1 MRLSKIKLAGFKT
14 FVDPT
19 VLSFPSNLTGIIGPN
34 GCGKSNIID
43 AIRWVMG
50 ESSARNLRG
59 ESMDD
64 VIFSGSSSRPEVSK
78 AFIELYFDNE
88 NNTLDA
94 KFARFS
100 EIVIRREVSRDGS
113 SNYFLNNTK
122 CRRKDIRE
130 VFLGTGLGP
139 RSYAIIEQ
147 GMISRLV
154 EAKPEELRT
163 YLEEAAGISK
173 YKEKRRET
181 ELRLKHTKDNLN
193 RLNDVMKEISSQL
206 NKLERQA
213 KAAND
218 YKKLKNS
225 ERDLK
230 LNLLSLKW
238 NNYNSEIIE
247 LDKNIGKSNIE
258 HEKQKSLL
266 TNKDKLIEE
275 TRIQR
280 GAKQDIFN
288 TSQADFYHIGS
299 EIAKCEKDIEHS
311 QESEFSRQK
320 SIDEVILNI
329 TNLKIEQEKEDL
341 RAKNLENNV
350 NEKRITL
357 DNITRELTLL
367 NKEKSA
373 SNFALQNWQTSF
385 NEFISAQS
393 DTKNKQEIEKTKI
406 KAFEKSI
413 ELLTKRLRILE
424 SYTIDDEKNLSDKN
438 IIMSTANDI
447 QEKISSMLVDVER
460 SESNDKIDDKF
471 FKALPLSIRYISDNF
486 KNLIKKIKILIR
498 SQDDE
503 IKDIKSKI
511 NDYQTSINKAKK
523 LLEDLRLKIRT
534 NDDKKIKLEKERI
547 EFKQIIDKV
556 IWKSEE
562 LQKSQNDLNVAI
574 SSLLSEKAAAHEN
587 LSRISREKTDLEDRK
602 LLLLSSDSTPTKP
615 SSDMQNLL
623 KKLLNDKKNQEASLA
638 DIRDSLTLLDNKI
651 LGFESDKN
659 DINIIISDLREKL
672 EIMKISLSEKTA
684 QRNSLKENSD
694 IPLSEIE
701 IAINKVSS
709 SGSIE
714 SIEKDISS
722 MQSKINNLGA
732 INLAAIDELKDQKE
746 RKIYLDNQYD
756 DLSKSV
762 DTLENAIKTIDNET
776 KAKFKEI
783 FDKINN
789 NLNSF
794 FVKIFGGG
802 KAYLEMT
809 DNDLLNTGVSIMAR
823 PPGKLIKNI
832 NLLSGGE
839 KAGVGIAFVFSIFKI
854 NPAPFCLLDEVDAPL
869 DEANNARFCNVVREM
884 SQTVQFIF
892 ITHNKSTM
900 ELADIL
906 SGVTMREPGVSKLVS
921 VNVGEAVTL
930 TANKNSLSGNINQP
944 S

>member
-100 EIVIRREVSRDGS
+100 EIVIRREVSRDGV
-113 SNYFLNNTK
+113 SNYSLNNTR

-154 EAKPEELRT
+154 ESKPEELRT

-218 YKKLKNS
+218 YRELKHT
-225 ERDLK
+225 ERSLR
-230 LNLLSLKW
+230 LSLLSLKW
-238 NNYNSEIIE
+238 NNYNVEIIE
-247 LDKNIGKSNIE
+247 LDKNISKSNIE

-266 TNKDKLIEE
+266 TSKDKLIEE
-275 TRIQR
+275 TRLQR
-280 GAKQDIFN
+280 SAKQEIFN
-288 TSQADFYHIGS
+288 TAQADFYHIGS

-320 SIDEVILNI
+320 SIDELVLSIES
-329 TNLKIEQEKEDL
+329 LKEEQEKENL
-341 RAKNLENNV
+341 RIKNLDKVVKEQKTKLNNV
-350 NEKRITL
+350 TDEL
-357 DNITRELTLL
+357 DLSY
-367 NKEKSA
+367 KEKSA

-385 NEFISAQS
+385 NNFISSQS
-393 DTKNKQEIEKTKI
+393 EKKNKQEIEKTKI
-406 KAFEKSI
+406 RASEKSI
-413 ELLTKRLRILE
+413 ELLTKRLKILE
-424 SYTIDDEKNLSDKN
+424 SYTIDDDQNLSEKNV
-438 IIMSTANDI
+438 IMSTANDI

-460 SESNDKIDDKF
+460 SVSLNNNDNKLFKI
-471 FKALPLSIRYISDNF
+471 LPSSIRYISDNL
-486 KNLIKKIKILIR
+486 KGLVKKIKILIR
-498 SQDDE
+498 SQEDE
-503 IKDIKSKI
+503 ITDIKRKI
-511 NDYQTSINKAKK
+511 NDYQTSIAIAKK
-523 LLEDLRLKIRT
+523 SLDSLELEVLAD
-534 NDDKKIKLEKERI
+534 NEKKAKLEKEKI
-547 EFKQIIDKV
+547 EFKRIIDKV

-562 LQKSQNDLNVAI
+562 LQRSQNDLNVSI
-574 SSLLSEKAAAHEN
+574 SSLLSEQTAADEN
-587 LSRISREKTDLEDRK
+587 LTRINRDKTGLEDRK
-602 LLLLSSDSTPTKP
+602 LILLSSDSTPTKP

-623 KKLLNDKKNQEASLA
+623 KKLLNDKKNKEISLTE
-638 DIRDSLTLLDNKI
+638 IRDSLTLLDKETSV
-651 LGFESDKN
+651 FESDKN
-659 DINIIISDLREKL
+659 DINIVISDLRERL
-672 EIMKISLSEKTA
+672 ELMKISLSEKTA
-684 QRNSLKENSD
+684 QRNSLKDNSD
-694 IPLSEIE
+694 IPVLEIE
-701 IAINKVSS
+701 NALNKTLDSDSIN
-709 SGSIE
+709 
-714 SIEKDISS
+714 SIEKEISKVE
-722 MQSKINNLGA
+722 SKVNALGA

-746 RKIYLDNQYD
+746 RKVYLDNQYD

-762 DTLENAIKTIDNET
+762 ATLEGAIKTIDNET
-776 KAKFKEI
+776 KVKFKDI
-783 FDKINN
+783 FEQINS
-789 NLNSF
+789 NLNNYF
-794 FVKIFGGG
+794 TKIFGGG

-869 DEANNARFCNVVREM
+869 DEANNARFCNVVKEM
-884 SQTVQFIF
+884 SETVQFIF

-921 VNVGEAVTL
+921 VNVGEAVNL
-930 TANKNSLSGNINQP
+930 TASKQSLSGNINQP
-944 S
+944 N

>member
-100 EIVIRREVSRDGS
+100 EIVIRREVSRDGV
-113 SNYFLNNTK
+113 SNYSLNNTR

-154 EAKPEELRT
+154 ESKPEELRT

-218 YKKLKNS
+218 YKELKNI
-225 ERDLK
+225 ERELK
-230 LNLLSLKW
+230 LSLLSLKW
-238 NNYNSEIIE
+238 NNYNLEIIE
-247 LDKNIGKSNIE
+247 LDKHISKSNIE
-258 HEKQKSLL
+258 YEKQKSLL
-266 TNKDKLIEE
+266 TSKDKLIEE
-275 TRIQR
+275 TRLQR
-280 GAKQDIFN
+280 STKQDMFN
-288 TSQADFYHIGS
+288 TAQADFYHIGS

-320 SIDEVILNI
+320 SIDEIILNI
-329 TNLKIEQEKEDL
+329 TSLKEDQENEGLRIKGLNNVIQEKKIEL
-341 RAKNLENNV
+341 N
-350 NEKRITL
+350 
-357 DNITRELTLL
+357 NITNQLNLL

-385 NEFISAQS
+385 NDFISSQS
-393 DTKNKQEIEKTKI
+393 ETKNKQEIEKTKI
-406 KAFEKSI
+406 RASEKSI
-413 ELLTKRLRILE
+413 ELLMKRLKILE
-424 SYTIDDEKNLSDKN
+424 SYTIDDDQNLSDKN
-438 IIMSTANDI
+438 MIMSTANNI
-447 QEKISSMLVDVER
+447 QEKISSMLVDVQR
-460 SESNDKIDDKF
+460 SESLDSKNNKILKM
-471 FKALPLSIRYISDNF
+471 LPSSIRYISDNL
-486 KNLIKKIKILIR
+486 KNLIEKIKILIR
-498 SQDDE
+498 SQEDE
-503 IKDIKSKI
+503 ITDIKHKI
-511 NDYQTSINKAKK
+511 NDYQSLIITAKK
-523 LLEDLRLKIRT
+523 SLDSLQLEIQAD
-534 NDDKKIKLEKERI
+534 NEKKIKLEKERI

-562 LQKSQNDLNVAI
+562 LQKSQNDLNVSI
-574 SSLLSEKAAAHEN
+574 SSLVSEQAAADDN
-587 LSRISREKTDLEDRK
+587 LARISRDKIDLEDRK
-602 LLLLSSDSTPTKP
+602 LTLLSNNSTPMKP
-615 SSDMQNLL
+615 SSDIQNLL
-623 KKLLNDKKNQEASLA
+623 RQLLNDKKDKEAGLTE
-638 DIRDSLTLLDNKI
+638 IRDSLTLLDKKVS
-651 LGFESDKN
+651 GFESDKN
-659 DINIIISDLREKL
+659 DIDITISGLREKL
-672 EIMKISLSEKTA
+672 ESMKISLSQKTA

-694 IPLSEIE
+694 IPISEIE
-701 IAINKVSS
+701 NALNKTSDS
-709 SGSIE
+709 DSTE
-714 SIEKDISS
+714 SIEKEITGV
-722 MQSKINNLGA
+722 QSKVNALGA
-732 INLAAIDELKDQKE
+732 INLAAIDELKDQEE
-746 RKIYLDNQYD
+746 RKGYLDNQYD

-762 DTLENAIKTIDNET
+762 ATLESAIKTIDSET
-776 KAKFKEI
+776 KVKFKDI
-783 FDKINN
+783 FDQINS
-789 NLNSF
+789 NLNNYF
-794 FVKIFGGG
+794 TKIFGGG

-809 DNDLLNTGVSIMAR
+809 DNDLLNTGVSMMAK
-823 PPGKLIKNI
+823 PPGKLVKNI

-869 DEANNARFCNVVREM
+869 DEANNARFCSVVKEM
-884 SQTVQFIF
+884 SKTVQFIF

-921 VNVGEAVTL
+921 VNVGEAVNL
-930 TANKNSLSGNINQP
+930 TANKESLSRNINQP
-944 S
+944 N

>member
-19 VLSFPSNLTGIIGPN
+19 ILSFPSNLTGIIGPN

-113 SNYFLNNTK
+113 SSYFLNNTR

-154 EAKPEELRT
+154 ESKPEELRT

-193 RLNDVMKEISSQL
+193 RLNDVMKEITTQL

-218 YKKLKNS
+218 YKELKNS
-225 ERDLK
+225 ERGLR

-247 LDKNIGKSNIE
+247 LDKNISKSNIE

-266 TNKDKLIEE
+266 TNKDRLIEE
-275 TRIQR
+275 TRVQR

-288 TSQADFYHIGS
+288 TAQADFYHIGS

-320 SIDEVILNI
+320 SIDEIVLSI
-329 TNLKIEQEKEDL
+329 THLKQEQEKEDL
-341 RAKNLENNV
+341 RSKSLENTIK
-350 NEKRITL
+350 EKKAIL
-357 DNITRELTLL
+357 VSVVDQLTIL

-385 NEFISAQS
+385 NDFISAQS
-393 DTKNKQEIEKTKI
+393 NTKNKQEIEKTKI
-406 KAFEKSI
+406 KASEKSI

-424 SYTIDDEKNLSDKN
+424 SYTIDDDQNLSDKN

-447 QEKISSMLVDVER
+447 QEKISLMLVDVER
-460 SESNDKIDDKF
+460 SELSSDRDNKIL
-471 FKALPLSIRYISDNF
+471 KALPLSIKYVADNL

-503 IKDIKSKI
+503 IKDIKFKI
-511 NDYQTSINKAKK
+511 NDYQSSIAIAKK
-523 LLEDLRLKIRT
+523 SLDLLHLEVRL
-534 NDDKKIKLEKERI
+534 DSDKKTKLEKERI

-562 LQKSQNDLNVAI
+562 IQSSQNDLNISI
-574 SSLLSEKAAAHEN
+574 SSLLSEQTAANDN
-587 LSRISREKTDLEDRK
+587 LARINGEKNDMEDRK
-602 LLLLSSDSTPTKP
+602 LMLLSNNLTPTKP
-615 SSDMQNLL
+615 SSDMQNML
-623 KKLLNDKKNQEASLA
+623 KKLLNDKKNKEINLA
-638 DIRDSLTLLDNKI
+638 EIRDSLTLLDKKTS
-651 LGFESDKN
+651 GFESDKN
-659 DINIIISDLREKL
+659 DINIVISDLRERL
-672 EIMKISLSEKTA
+672 ELMKISLSEKTA

-694 IPLSEIE
+694 LPVSEIE
-701 IAINKVSS
+701 NTLNNIAPTDSV
-709 SGSIE
+709 E
-714 SIEKDISS
+714 SIEKHITSL
-722 MQSKINNLGA
+722 QSKIEALGA
-732 INLAAIDELKDQKE
+732 INLAAIDELKDQQD

-762 DTLENAIKTIDNET
+762 STLENAIKTIDNET
-776 KAKFKEI
+776 KVKFKDI
-783 FDKINN
+783 FDQINN
-789 NLNSF
+789 NLNNYF
-794 FVKIFGGG
+794 TKIFGGG

-884 SQTVQFIF
+884 SESVQFIF

-921 VNVGEAVTL
+921 VNVGEAVNL
-930 TANKNSLSGNINQP
+930 TANKKSLSVNTNQP
-944 S
+944 N

>member
-100 EIVIRREVSRDGS
+100 EIVIRREVSRDGV
-113 SNYFLNNTK
+113 SNYSLNNTR

-154 EAKPEELRT
+154 ESKPEELRT

-218 YKKLKNS
+218 YKELKNI
-225 ERDLK
+225 ERELK
-230 LNLLSLKW
+230 LSLLSLKW
-238 NNYNSEIIE
+238 NNYNLEIIE
-247 LDKNIGKSNIE
+247 LDKHISKSNIE
-258 HEKQKSLL
+258 YEKQKSLL
-266 TNKDKLIEE
+266 TSKDKLIEE
-275 TRIQR
+275 TRLQR
-280 GAKQDIFN
+280 STKQDMFN
-288 TSQADFYHIGS
+288 TAQADFYHIGS

-320 SIDEVILNI
+320 SIDEIILNI
-329 TNLKIEQEKEDL
+329 TSLKEDQENEGLRIKGLNNVIQEKKIEL
-341 RAKNLENNV
+341 N
-350 NEKRITL
+350 
-357 DNITRELTLL
+357 NITNQLNLL

-385 NEFISAQS
+385 NDFISSQS
-393 DTKNKQEIEKTKI
+393 ETKNKQEIEKTKI
-406 KAFEKSI
+406 RASEKSI
-413 ELLTKRLRILE
+413 ELLTKRLKILE
-424 SYTIDDEKNLSDKN
+424 SYTIDDDQNLSDKN
-438 IIMSTANDI
+438 MIMSTANDI

-460 SESNDKIDDKF
+460 SESLDSKNNKMLKM
-471 FKALPLSIRYISDNF
+471 LPSSIRYISDNL
-486 KNLIKKIKILIR
+486 KNLIEKIKILIR
-498 SQDDE
+498 SQEDE
-503 IKDIKSKI
+503 ITDIKHKI
-511 NDYQTSINKAKK
+511 NDYQSLIITAKK
-523 LLEDLRLKIRT
+523 SLDSLQLEIQAD
-534 NDDKKIKLEKERI
+534 NEKKIKLEKERI

-562 LQKSQNDLNVAI
+562 LQKSQNDLNVSI
-574 SSLLSEKAAAHEN
+574 SSLVSEQTAADDN
-587 LSRISREKTDLEDRK
+587 LARISRDKIDLEDRK
-602 LLLLSSDSTPTKP
+602 LTLLSNDSTPMKP
-615 SSDMQNLL
+615 SSDIQNLL
-623 KKLLNDKKNQEASLA
+623 RQLLNDKKNKEAGLTE
-638 DIRDSLTLLDNKI
+638 IRDSLTLLDKKVS
-651 LGFESDKN
+651 GFESDKN
-659 DINIIISDLREKL
+659 DIDITISGLREKL
-672 EIMKISLSEKTA
+672 ESMKISLSQKTA

-694 IPLSEIE
+694 IPVSEIE
-701 IAINKVSS
+701 NALNKTSDS
-709 SGSIE
+709 DSTE
-714 SIEKDISS
+714 SIEKEITEV
-722 MQSKINNLGA
+722 QSKVNALGA
-732 INLAAIDELKDQKE
+732 INLAAIDELKDQEE
-746 RKIYLDNQYD
+746 RKGYLDNQYD

-762 DTLENAIKTIDNET
+762 ATLESAIKTIDSET
-776 KAKFKEI
+776 KVKFKDI
-783 FDKINN
+783 FDQINS
-789 NLNSF
+789 NLNNYF
-794 FVKIFGGG
+794 TKIFGGG

-809 DNDLLNTGVSIMAR
+809 DNDLLNTGVSMMAR
-823 PPGKLIKNI
+823 PPGKLVKNI

-869 DEANNARFCNVVREM
+869 DEANNARFCSVVKEM
-884 SQTVQFIF
+884 SKTVQFIF

-921 VNVGEAVTL
+921 VNVGEAVNL
-930 TANKNSLSGNINQP
+930 TANKESLSRNINQP
-944 S
+944 N

>member
-100 EIVIRREVSRDGS
+100 EIVIRREVSRDGV
-113 SNYFLNNTK
+113 SNYSLNNTR

-154 EAKPEELRT
+154 ESKPEELRT

-218 YKKLKNS
+218 YKELKNT
-225 ERDLK
+225 ERSLK
-230 LNLLSLKW
+230 LSLISLKW
-238 NNYNSEIIE
+238 NNYNLEIIE
-247 LDKNIGKSNIE
+247 LDKNISKSNIE

-275 TRIQR
+275 TRLKR
-280 GAKQDIFN
+280 SAKQEMFN
-288 TSQADFYHIGS
+288 TAQADFYHIGS

-320 SIDEVILNI
+320 SIDEFILNI
-329 TNLKIEQEKEDL
+329 TSLKEEQEKEGL
-341 RAKNLENNV
+341 RIKNLDSIIQEKKIKLKNV
-350 NEKRITL
+350 T
-357 DNITRELTLL
+357 DELTLL

-385 NEFISAQS
+385 NDFISSQS
-393 DTKNKQEIEKTKI
+393 ETKNKQEIEKTKI
-406 KAFEKSI
+406 RASEKSI
-413 ELLTKRLRILE
+413 ELLTKRLKILE
-424 SYTIDDEKNLSDKN
+424 SYTIDDDQNLSDKN

-460 SESNDKIDDKF
+460 SESLNSSDDKL
-471 FKALPLSIRYISDNF
+471 FKILPSSIRYISDNL
-486 KNLIKKIKILIR
+486 KSLIKKIKILIR
-498 SQDDE
+498 SQEDE
-503 IKDIKSKI
+503 IADIKYKI
-511 NDYQTSINKAKK
+511 NDYQSSISIANKS
-523 LLEDLRLKIRT
+523 LSSLQLEVHAD
-534 NDDKKIKLEKERI
+534 NEKKIKLEKERI

-562 LQKSQNDLNVAI
+562 IQKSQNDLNVSI
-574 SSLLSEKAAAHEN
+574 SSLLSEQAAADEN
-587 LSRISREKTDLEDRK
+587 LARINRDKVDLEDRK
-602 LLLLSSDSTPTKP
+602 LMLLSNDSTPAKP

-623 KKLLNDKKNQEASLA
+623 GQLLNDKKNKETGLA
-638 DIRDSLTLLDNKI
+638 EIRDSLTLLDKRTSS
-651 LGFESDKN
+651 FESDKN
-659 DINIIISDLREKL
+659 DINIIISDLRERL
-672 EIMKISLSEKTA
+672 EAMKISLSQKTA
-684 QRNSLKENSD
+684 QRNSLKDNSD
-694 IPLSEIE
+694 MPVSEIE
-701 IAINKVSS
+701 NALNKTPDSD
-709 SGSIE
+709 SIE
-714 SIEKDISS
+714 SIEKEISRV
-722 MQSKINNLGA
+722 QSKVNTLGA
-732 INLAAIDELKDQKE
+732 INLAAIDELKDQQE

-762 DTLENAIKTIDNET
+762 ATLEGAIKTIDNET
-776 KAKFKEI
+776 KVKFKDI
-783 FDKINN
+783 FDQINS
-789 NLNSF
+789 NLNNYF
-794 FVKIFGGG
+794 TKIFGGG

-869 DEANNARFCNVVREM
+869 DEANNARFCSVVKEM
-884 SQTVQFIF
+884 SETVQFIF

-921 VNVGEAVTL
+921 VNVGEAVNL
-930 TANKNSLSGNINQP
+930 TANKQSLSGNINQP
-944 S
+944 N

>member
-218 YKKLKNS
+218 YKNLKNS

-341 RAKNLENNV
+341 RSKNLENNV

-783 FDKINN
+783 FDQINN

>member
-19 VLSFPSNLTGIIGPN
+19 ILSFPSNLTGIIGPN

-100 EIVIRREVSRDGS
+100 EIVIRREVSRDGV
-113 SNYFLNNTK
+113 SNYSLNNTR

-154 EAKPEELRT
+154 ESKPEELRT

-218 YKKLKNS
+218 YKELKS
-225 ERDLK
+225 TERSLR
-230 LNLLSLKW
+230 LSLLSLKW

-247 LDKNIGKSNIE
+247 LDKNISKSSIE
-258 HEKQKSLL
+258 YEKQKSLL
-266 TNKDKLIEE
+266 TSKDKLIEE
-275 TRIQR
+275 TRLQR
-280 GAKQDIFN
+280 SSKQEVFN
-288 TSQADFYHIGS
+288 TAQADFYHIGS

-320 SIDEVILNI
+320 SIDELILNI
-329 TNLKIEQEKEDL
+329 TSLKEEQEKENL
-341 RAKNLENNV
+341 RTKNLNDAIKEQKIKLKKV
-350 NEKRITL
+350 TDEL
-357 DNITRELTLL
+357 DLSY
-367 NKEKSA
+367 KEKSE

-385 NEFISAQS
+385 NNFISSQS
-393 DTKNKQEIEKTKI
+393 EKKNKQEIEKTKI
-406 KAFEKSI
+406 RASEKSI
-413 ELLTKRLRILE
+413 ELLTKRLKILE
-424 SYTIDDEKNLSDKN
+424 SYTIDDDQNLSEKNV
-438 IIMSTANDI
+438 IISTANDL

-460 SESNDKIDDKF
+460 SASLDNSGNKLFKI
-471 FKALPLSIRYISDNF
+471 LPSSIRYISDNL
-486 KNLIKKIKILIR
+486 KSLVQKIKILIR
-498 SQDDE
+498 SQEDE
-503 IKDIKSKI
+503 IKDIKDKI
-511 NDYQTSINKAKK
+511 NDYEESISIAKK
-523 LLEDLRLKIRT
+523 SLNSLQLEVNAD
-534 NDDKKIKLEKERI
+534 NEKKAKLEKEKI

-562 LQKSQNDLNVAI
+562 LQRSQNDLNVSI
-574 SSLLSEKAAAHEN
+574 SSLLSEQAAADEN
-587 LSRISREKTDLEDRK
+587 FSRISRDKASLEDRK
-602 LLLLSSDSTPTKP
+602 LMLLSNDSTPMKP

-623 KKLLNDKKNQEASLA
+623 KKLLNDKKNKETGLTE
-638 DIRDSLTLLDNKI
+638 IRDSLTLLDKKTS
-651 LGFESDKN
+651 GFESDKN
-659 DINIIISDLREKL
+659 DINIAISDLREGL
-672 EIMKISLSEKTA
+672 ELMKISLSEKTA
-684 QRNSLKENSD
+684 QRNSLKDNSD
-694 IPLSEIE
+694 IPILEIE
-701 IAINKVSS
+701 NALNKTLDSD
-709 SGSIE
+709 SID
-714 SIEKDISS
+714 SIEKEI
-722 MQSKINNLGA
+722 SKIQSRVNALGA

-746 RKIYLDNQYD
+746 RKVYLDNQYD

-762 DTLENAIKTIDNET
+762 ATLEGAIKTIDSET
-776 KAKFKEI
+776 KVKFKDI
-783 FDKINN
+783 FDQINS
-789 NLNSF
+789 NLNNYF
-794 FVKIFGGG
+794 TKIFGGG

-869 DEANNARFCNVVREM
+869 DEANNARFCSVVKEM
-884 SQTVQFIF
+884 SETVQFIF

-921 VNVGEAVTL
+921 VNIGEAVNL
-930 TANKNSLSGNINQP
+930 TANKESWSGNINQP
-944 S
+944 N

>member
-94 KFARFS
+94 KFAKFS
-100 EIVIRREVSRDGS
+100 EIVIRREVSRDGV
-113 SNYFLNNTK
+113 SNYSLNNTR

-154 EAKPEELRT
+154 ESKPEELRT

-218 YKKLKNS
+218 YKELKNM
-225 ERDLK
+225 ERSLK
-230 LNLLSLKW
+230 LSLLSLKW
-238 NNYNSEIIE
+238 NNYNLEIME
-247 LDKNIGKSNIE
+247 LDKNISKSNIE

-275 TRIQR
+275 TRLQR
-280 GAKQDIFN
+280 SAKQEIFN
-288 TSQADFYHIGS
+288 TAQADFYHIGS

-320 SIDEVILNI
+320 SIDELVLNI
-329 TNLKIEQEKEDL
+329 TSLKDEQEKEGL
-341 RAKNLENNV
+341 RIKNLDSIVQEKKIKLKNV
-350 NEKRITL
+350 T
-357 DNITRELTLL
+357 DELTLL
-367 NKEKSA
+367 NEEKSA

-385 NEFISAQS
+385 NNFISSQS
-393 DTKNKQEIEKTKI
+393 ETKNKQEIEKTKI
-406 KAFEKSI
+406 RASEKSI
-413 ELLTKRLRILE
+413 ELLTKRLKILE
-424 SYTIDDEKNLSDKN
+424 SYTIDDDQNLSDKN

-460 SESNDKIDDKF
+460 SESLNNSNDKL
-471 FKALPLSIRYISDNF
+471 FKILPSSIRYIADNL
-486 KNLIKKIKILIR
+486 KSLIKKIKILIR
-498 SQDDE
+498 SQEDE
-503 IKDIKSKI
+503 IADIKHKI
-511 NDYQTSINKAKK
+511 NDYQSSISVAKES
-523 LLEDLRLKIRT
+523 LNSLQLEIHAD
-534 NDDKKIKLEKERI
+534 NEKKIKLEKERI

-562 LQKSQNDLNVAI
+562 LQKSQNDLNISI
-574 SSLLSEKAAAHEN
+574 SSLLSEQIGADEN
-587 LSRISREKTDLEDRK
+587 LARINRDKVDLEDRK
-602 LLLLSSDSTPTKP
+602 LTLLSNDSTPMKP

-623 KKLLNDKKNQEASLA
+623 KQLLNDKKNKETGLA
-638 DIRDSLTLLDNKI
+638 EIRDSLTLLDKKTS
-651 LGFESDKN
+651 GFESDKN

-672 EIMKISLSEKTA
+672 ESMKISLSQKTA
-684 QRNSLKENSD
+684 QRNSLKDNSD
-694 IPLSEIE
+694 IPVLEIE
-701 IAINKVSS
+701 NALNKTSDS
-709 SGSIE
+709 DSIE
-714 SIEKDISS
+714 SIEKEISRV
-722 MQSKINNLGA
+722 QSKVNVLGA
-732 INLAAIDELKDQKE
+732 INLAAIDELKDQQE

-762 DTLENAIKTIDNET
+762 ATLEGAIKTIDNET
-776 KAKFKEI
+776 KVKFKDI
-783 FDKINN
+783 FDQINN
-789 NLNSF
+789 NLNNYF
-794 FVKIFGGG
+794 TKIFGGG

-869 DEANNARFCNVVREM
+869 DEANNARFCSVVKEM
-884 SQTVQFIF
+884 AETVQFIF

-921 VNVGEAVTL
+921 VNVGEAVNL
-930 TANKNSLSGNINQP
+930 TANKQSLSGNINQP
-944 S
+944 N

>member
-94 KFARFS
+94 KFAKFS
-100 EIVIRREVSRDGS
+100 EIVIRREVSRDGV
-113 SNYFLNNTK
+113 SNYSLNNTR

-154 EAKPEELRT
+154 ESKPEELRT

-218 YKKLKNS
+218 YKELKNT
-225 ERDLK
+225 ERSLK
-230 LNLLSLKW
+230 LSLISLKW
-238 NNYNSEIIE
+238 NNYNLEIIE
-247 LDKNIGKSNIE
+247 LDKNISKSSIE
-258 HEKQKSLL
+258 NEKQKSLL

-275 TRIQR
+275 TRLQR
-280 GAKQDIFN
+280 SARQEIFN
-288 TSQADFYHIGS
+288 TAQADFYHIGS

-320 SIDEVILNI
+320 SIDELVLNI
-329 TNLKIEQEKEDL
+329 TSLRGEQEKEGL
-341 RAKNLENNV
+341 RIKNLDTVVQEKKIKLNNV
-350 NEKRITL
+350 T
-357 DNITRELTLL
+357 DELTLL
-367 NKEKSA
+367 NKEKSE

-385 NEFISAQS
+385 NDFISSQS
-393 DTKNKQEIEKTKI
+393 ETKNKQEIEKTKI
-406 KAFEKSI
+406 KASEKSI
-413 ELLTKRLRILE
+413 ELLTKRLKILE
-424 SYTIDDEKNLSDKN
+424 SYTIDDDQNLSDKN

-460 SESNDKIDDKF
+460 AESLGKSDDKL
-471 FKALPLSIRYISDNF
+471 FKMLPSSIRYISDNL
-486 KNLIKKIKILIR
+486 KSLIKKIKILIR
-498 SQDDE
+498 SQEDE
-503 IKDIKSKI
+503 IADIKYKI
-511 NDYQTSINKAKK
+511 NDYQSSISIAEKMLNS
-523 LLEDLRLKIRT
+523 LQLEVHAD
-534 NDDKKIKLEKERI
+534 NEKKIKLEKERI

-562 LQKSQNDLNVAI
+562 LQKSQNDLNVSI
-574 SSLLSEKAAAHEN
+574 SSLLSEQIAADEN
-587 LSRISREKTDLEDRK
+587 LARINRDKVDLEDRK
-602 LLLLSSDSTPTKP
+602 LTLLSNDSTPTKP

-623 KKLLNDKKNQEASLA
+623 GQLLNDKKNKETGLA
-638 DIRDSLTLLDNKI
+638 EIRDSLTLLDKRTS
-651 LGFESDKN
+651 GFESDKN
-659 DINIIISDLREKL
+659 DINIIISDLRERL
-672 EIMKISLSEKTA
+672 ESMKISLSQKTA
-684 QRNSLKENSD
+684 QRNSLKDNSD
-694 IPLSEIE
+694 MPVLEIE
-701 IAINKVSS
+701 NALNKTPDSD
-709 SGSIE
+709 SIE
-714 SIEKDISS
+714 SIEKEISRV
-722 MQSKINNLGA
+722 QSKVDTLGA
-732 INLAAIDELKDQKE
+732 INLAAIDELKDQQE
-746 RKIYLDNQYD
+746 RKVYLDNQYD

-762 DTLENAIKTIDNET
+762 DTLEGAIKTIDNET
-776 KAKFKEI
+776 KIKFKDI
-783 FDKINN
+783 FDQINS
-789 NLNSF
+789 NLNNYF
-794 FVKIFGGG
+794 TKIFGGG

-869 DEANNARFCNVVREM
+869 DEANNARFCSVVKEM
-884 SQTVQFIF
+884 SETVQFIF

-921 VNVGEAVTL
+921 VNVGEAVNL
-930 TANKNSLSGNINQP
+930 TANKESLSGNINQP
-944 S
+944 N

>member
-218 YKKLKNS
+218 YKNLKNS

-341 RAKNLENNV
+341 RSKNLENNV